1 MRKIFLLLAALAL
14 CVSGCGGGADGH
26 YPVSG
31 SVNFGGSP
39 LASGRISF
47 QPTGENGA
55 SSAATAVVD
64 GKYSISADKGLV
76 PGSYSVIFT
85 ITEKTGEKKSYTKL
99 SGEVI
104 EYEET
109 VTYVPPEWGEQSTQ
123 TVTVEAKK
131 NVFDFDVP
139 RADTPVDALGLTQQ

>member
-1 MRKIFLLLAALAL
+1 MRKIFLLIAALAL

-31 SVNFGGSP
+31 SVTFGGSP
-39 LASGRISF
+39 LAYGRISF

-55 SSAATAVVD
+55 SSAAAAVVD
-64 GKYSISADKGLV
+64 GKYSIPANKGLV
-76 PGSYSVIFT
+76 PGSYSVVFT
-85 ITEKTGEKKSYTKL
+85 ITEKTGEKKSYKKPT
-99 SGEVI
+99 GEEV

-109 VTYVPPEWGEQSTQ
+109 VSYVPPEWGEQSTQ

-131 NVFDFDVP
+131 NAFNFEVP
-139 RADTPVDALGLTQQ
+139 RADTPADVFDLPK